1 MDSTKRFYRL
11 RLTTSSAKRAVIAA
25 VIMIL
30 ILTFLGFPPPVGIE
44 TRPQSHVSL
53 IWLVYFVVVLIVE
66 IAAIP
71 MIYRRPSVGGVLG
84 ILAAILNILFIL
96 ADQAHLLQ
104 PEVAP
109 FSYFLLQSVTVIAS
123 LALAYFSSVIRQT
136 ARMPKPQSS
145 AS

>member
-1 MDSTKRFYRL
+1 MIMDSTKRFYRL

-109 FSYFLLQSVTVIAS
+109 FSYSVLQS
-123 LALAYFSSVIRQT
+123 
-136 ARMPKPQSS
+136 
-145 AS
+145 

>member
-1 MDSTKRFYRL
+1 MI
-11 RLTTSSAKRAVIAA
+11 APVI
-25 VIMIL
+25 VIL
-30 ILTFLGFPPPVGIE
+30 SLTFLGFPPPVGIE

-53 IWLVYFVVVLIVE
+53 NWLVYFVVVLIVE

-84 ILAAILNILFIL
+84 ILAAIFNILFVL

-109 FSYFLLQSVTVIAS
+109 LSYSILQSMTVVAS
-123 LALAYFSSVIRQT
+123 LALAYFSWVVRQT
-136 ARMPKPQSS
+136 ALMAMPQSS
-145 AS
+145 AT